1 MIRSYFVKRWF
12 MILTILGIFA
22 AVQFPNQTSQFFRY
36 IEVRHVAAIGL
47 FFMSASLSIKRLIEA
62 MIRPGPV
69 LLALAISWGVAPLL
83 AYYFGPLLLPE
94 KYVVGLIAVCVVP
107 CTLASASV
115 WTGMGGGNQAVAM
128 MMTVLTNTFVFI
140 GTTGWLVLL
149 TGQDV
154 PIDTPRL
161 ITELL
166 LYVVLPILVAQVLR
180 SSSAVAARFD
190 SAKSFVKVV
199 GQVCVLLIIIKSA
212 IKTSETL
219 AASMQAEK
227 QIWNASELVQVAAVC
242 GLVHTALLL
251 FGYFASRKLFGR
263 ADAIAVAIS
272 GSQKT
277 LPVAALIVSENFP
290 SAPLAIVPVLF
301 YHVLQLIIDT
311 YFIELIVHRFDPP
324 RVVDDDPLTS

>member
-1 MIRSYFVKRWF
+1 
-12 MILTILGIFA
+12 
-22 AVQFPNQTSQFFRY
+22 
-36 IEVRHVAAIGL
+36 
-47 FFMSASLSIKRLIEA
+47 
-62 MIRPGPV
+62 
-69 LLALAISWGVAPLL
+69 
-83 AYYFGPLLLPE
+83 
-94 KYVVGLIAVCVVP
+94 
-107 CTLASASV
+107 
-115 WTGMGGGNQAVAM
+115 
-128 MMTVLTNTFVFI
+128 MMTVLTNTFVFL

-149 TGQDV
+149 TGRDI

-180 SSSAVAARFD
+180 ASNAVAARFD
-190 SAKSFVKVV
+190 SSKSLVKVV

-212 IKTSETL
+212 IKTSEAL
-219 AASMQAEK
+219 AASMQAGK
-227 QIWNASELVQVAAVC
+227 QVWNASELVQVAAVC
-242 GLVHTALLL
+242 GLIHTALLL
-251 FGYFASRKLFGR
+251 MGYFASRKLFGR

-277 LPVAALIVSENFP
+277 LPVAALVVSENFP
-290 SAPLAIVPVLF
+290 AAPLAIVPVLF